1 MPLSPFDHHHQE
13 ILPRL
18 EDLLKHHVFLAAVTT
33 SNPPVPS
40 VVLPLQEETA
50 NPKILSDAG
59 LVIKTILLLT
69 HVDPHPRLLE
79 NCKCPH
85 RNRVTSWDLKVLS
98 LELLLRT
105 RLDGLRRVHRARDHR
120 RELVERV

>member
-1 MPLSPFDHHHQE
+1 
-13 ILPRL
+13 
-18 EDLLKHHVFLAAVTT
+18 
-33 SNPPVPS
+33 
-40 VVLPLQEETA
+40 
-50 NPKILSDAG
+50 